1 MKEDL
6 AKISWDN
13 DLANLDVNSAWR
25 CVSKHMKQVMEG
37 NIPKT
42 KPCSPTSSEKKQKPM
57 LMSNK
62 VLKAV
67 KKKYH

>member
-1 MKEDL
+1 
-6 AKISWDN
+6 
-13 DLANLDVNSAWR
+13 
-25 CVSKHMKQVMEG
+25 MKQVMEG

-42 KPCSPTSSEKKQKPM
+42 KPCSPTSSEKKKQKPM
-57 LMSNK
+57 LVSNK